1 MLYSLQNVLLGKP
14 IKCDLI
20 NKNKPKKREVLKVS
34 VGKKRVII
42 AASMLVAAIGVGVI
56 IGSVAGYI
64 TKSSKPNTSSVV
76 VSSEDIPAQLVTSIP
91 ILEQPESS
99 AVQSSQAPSSNPVS
113 STTPSKAPSSSSQAP
128 VNSGAIS
135 KEMQTIQTMFP
146 NFYVD
151 RSEIIPHQKGDKVA
165 YLTFDDGPSNLTPE
179 VLKILADNDVKATF
193 FVIGRTDAQSKKWM
207 KDIVDQGHT
216 IGMHTYSH
224 NYKQIYASPT
234 AFFTDMSKLNDL
246 IVEATGVKPQVM
258 RFAGGSVNSYNKTI
272 ARPVANELTRR
283 GYTYY
288 DWNVSAGDAEK
299 GATAQSI
306 YQNTVN
312 EALQYEK
319 AIILFHDASTKQNT
333 VKELPKIIETLKK
346 NGYRFDKLDS
356 TVKPVIFRLPS

>member
-1 MLYSLQNVLLGKP
+1 M
-14 IKCDLI
+14 
-20 NKNKPKKREVLKVS
+20 S

-42 AASMLVAAIGVGVI
+42 AASMLVAAISVGVI
-56 IGSVAGYI
+56 IGSVAGYM
-64 TKSSKPNTSSVV
+64 TKSSKPILSSAV
-76 VSSEDIPAQLVTSIP
+76 VSSEAVSAQLVTSIP
-91 ILEQPESS
+91 ISEQPESS
-99 AVQSSQAPSSNPVS
+99 VVQSSQAPSSKPVS
-113 STTPSKAPSSSSQAP
+113 STPSKAPSSSSSSQAP

-135 KEMQTIQTMFP
+135 KEMQAIQTMFP

-179 VLKILADNDVKATF
+179 VLKILADNDAKATF

-234 AFFTDMSKLNDL
+234 AFFTDMSRLSDL
-246 IVEATGVKPQVM
+246 IVDATGVKPQVM

-272 ARPVANELTRR
+272 ARPVADELTRR

-306 YQNTVN
+306 YQNTIN
-312 EALQYEK
+312 GALGYEK
-319 AIILFHDASTKQNT
+319 AIVLFHDASTKQNT

>member
-1 MLYSLQNVLLGKP
+1 MSVR
-14 IKCDLI
+14 
-20 NKNKPKKREVLKVS
+20 KKRL
-34 VGKKRVII
+34 II
-42 AASMLVAAIGVGVI
+42 AVSMLVAAISVGVI
-56 IGSVAGYI
+56 IGSTAGYI
-64 TKSSKPNTSSVV
+64 TKTSQTKPLTSVV
-76 VSSEDIPAQLVTSIP
+76 SKEEESIQLVTSVP
-91 ILEQPESS
+91 ILELPESS
-99 AVQSSQAPSSNPVS
+99 AIQSSQVPSSKPVS
-113 STTPSKAPSSSSQAP
+113 STPSKAPSSSSSSSSSSSKAP

-135 KEMQTIQTMFP
+135 KEMQAIQSMFP

-151 RSEIIPHQKGDKVA
+151 RPEIIPHQKGDKVA

-179 VLKILADNDVKATF
+179 VLKILAENDAKATF
-193 FVIGRTDAQSKKWM
+193 FVIGRTDAQYKKWM

-234 AFFTDMSKLNDL
+234 AFFTDMSKLSDL
-246 IVEATGVKPQVM
+246 IVDATGVKPQVM

-272 ARPVANELTRR
+272 ARPVADELTRR

-319 AIILFHDASTKQNT
+319 AIVLFHDASTKQNT

-346 NGYRFDKLDS
+346 NGYRFDKLDP
-356 TVKPVIFRLPS
+356 TVKPVIFRLPNN